1 MTFQV
6 PEYTSVS
13 MRGKLEHPR
22 GLIELISVEVERIDA
37 EYRELWLSFEYTC
50 PGGEYKSAM
59 VLPISNSKEMA
70 NFFFRD
76 LISEAKHLSEI
87 EKNEALS
94 IGLYVANK
102 TDTMLPIKN
111 LCQRVIDVLNTNE
124 DLHENREYLD
134 LCTSG
139 FHFKDGSKSLSAKE
153 FEERFKIFMTRATE
167 KMSQGYYTIAA
178 DDLEKANVLC
188 STSSLISKLIGICH
202 RELGHLDLALEMFTR
217 AKELGDREKD
227 TYLYLS
233 EIHFFLNDMERAGE
247 ILEKMLEDYP
257 DDIRGLIEL
266 ANIRYQMDKEYTY
279 ILDKAYGLDA
289 SETQETIL
297 QTFVFKKVGGTRKA
311 RISIEQA
318 STLLGISEQSI
329 RLLASSNRIPARTY
343 PDNED
348 LVLDENEM
356 RSWAFVYRRYKLFQ
370 NEIERVT
377 THQGGDKNQGMALLS

>member
-1 MTFQV
+1 LTFQT
-6 PEYTSVS
+6 PENTSVP

-22 GLIELISVEVERIDA
+22 GLIELISVEVERIDT

-59 VLPISNSKEMA
+59 VLPISNSKDMV
-70 NFFFRD
+70 NFFFRE
-76 LISEAKHLSEI
+76 LITEAKHLSEI
-87 EKNEALS
+87 EKNEAFS
-94 IGLYVANK
+94 IGLFVANK
-102 TDTMLPIKN
+102 TNTMLPIKN
-111 LCQRVIDVLNTNE
+111 LCQRVIDVLNTDE

-139 FHFKDGSKSLSAKE
+139 FHFKESSRSLSTKE

-178 DDLEKANVLC
+178 DDLEKANILC
-188 STSSLISKLIGICH
+188 STSPLISKLIGICH

-217 AKELGDREKD
+217 AMELGDRERD
-227 TYLYLS
+227 TFLYLS
-233 EIHFFLNDMERAGE
+233 EIYFFLNDMERAHQ
-247 ILEKMLEDYP
+247 ILENMLEDYP

-266 ANIRYQMDKEYTY
+266 ANIRYQMDKEYTK

-289 SETQETIL
+289 TETQETIL
-297 QTFVFKKVGGTRKA
+297 QTFVFKKVGGARKA

-318 STLLGISEQSI
+318 SKLLGIPEQSI
-329 RLLASSNRIPARTY
+329 RLLASSNRIPVRTY

-370 NEIERVT
+370 NAIERAT
-377 THQGGDKNQGMALLS
+377 THPGGDKNQGVALLS

>member
-1 MTFQV
+1 
-6 PEYTSVS
+6 

-22 GLIELISVEVERIDA
+22 GLIELISVEVERIDN

-59 VLPISNSKEMA
+59 VLPISNSKEMT
-70 NFFFRD
+70 NFFFRE
-76 LISEAKHLSEI
+76 LIGEAKHLSEI
-87 EKNEALS
+87 EKSEALS
-94 IGLYVANK
+94 IGLFVANK

-111 LCQRVIDVLNTNE
+111 LCQRVIDVLNTDE
-124 DLHENREYLD
+124 ELQENREYID

-139 FHFKDGSKSLSAKE
+139 FHFKDGSKSLSAKG

-178 DDLEKANVLC
+178 DDLEKANFLC
-188 STSSLISKLIGICH
+188 STSPLISKLIGICH

-217 AKELGDREKD
+217 AMEFGDKERE
-227 TYLYLS
+227 TFLYLS
-233 EIHFFLNDMERAGE
+233 EIHFFLNDMEKAGQ
-247 ILEKMLEDYP
+247 ILEKMLVEYP

-266 ANIRYQMDKEYTY
+266 ANIRYQMEDEYIH
-279 ILDKAYGLDA
+279 ILDKAYGLDTA
-289 SETQETIL
+289 ETQTTIL
-297 QTFVFKKVGGTRKA
+297 QTFVFKKVSGGRKT

-318 STLLGISEQSI
+318 SKLLDIPEQSI
-329 RLLASSNRIPARTY
+329 RLLAGSNRIPARGY

-356 RSWAFVYRRYKLFQ
+356 KSWAFVYRRFKLFQ
-370 NEIERVT
+370 NEIERVA
-377 THQGGDKNQGMALLS
+377 THPGGDRNQGMALLS